1 MLSSRRKAC
10 SKAINYQRAS
20 MALERGPKPQKTAE
34 KLRGGEEKCHCICGK
49 CPCGM
54 PVNDHPSAAEPDYP
68 PGQKPCPLGLMRALT
83 ASDVTASRRRNS
95 SRAVS
100 WIAKYA
106 GTRAVRS
113 TAQCASGCGSQ
124 PPLTS
129 HFQVEDVE
137 SGLQS
142 ELCKQRWLLN
152 LIGGVES
159 SYQDTILDLHEERV
173 RL

>member
-1 MLSSRRKAC
+1 
-10 SKAINYQRAS
+10 
-20 MALERGPKPQKTAE
+20 
-34 KLRGGEEKCHCICGK
+34 
-49 CPCGM
+49 M
-54 PVNDHPSAAEPDYP
+54 PV
-68 PGQKPCPLGLMRALT
+68 QGLYVQQLNVLQ
-83 ASDVTASRRRNS
+83 D
-95 SRAVS
+95 AVL
-100 WIAKYA
+100 
-106 GTRAVRS
+106 R
-113 TAQCASGCGSQ
+113 